1 VSEIATPD
9 GQQPAGGG
17 RPGSG
22 DDVGMLLVVFNAAL
36 VGVPSTY
43 AASGSLAVTAIA
55 AVLAV
60 ILVAAY
66 LVHRRR

>member
-1 VSEIATPD
+1 MSEIATRG

-17 RPGSG
+17 RPGDG
-22 DDVGMLLVVFNAAL
+22 DNVGMLLVVVNAAL
-36 VGVPSTY
+36 VGVPGAY

-60 ILVAAY
+60 ILVLAY
-66 LVHRRR
+66 LLHRRR